1 MISTE
6 ELMTIQILHK
16 QGYSKRAIARQ
27 LGVSR
32 NTVDKHLS
40 RDEAA
45 MNFVAKLK
53 RYANLIGRRV
63 AGIAATTR
71 PI

>member
-40 RDEAA
+40 QNAA
-45 MNFVAKLK
+45 EPSYHSRPEIAHKLDPFNK
-53 RYANLIGRRV
+53 H
-63 AGIAATTR
+63 AAYLLVVT
-71 PI
+71 